1 MAIENL
7 KKHLI
12 LALLIFNITFLAT
25 YIATQKKGW
34 FIENIAYAFI
44 IC

>member
-12 LALLIFNITFLAT
+12 LALLIFNITFLAI
-25 YIATQKKGW
+25 YITTQKEDW
-34 FIENIAYAFI
+34 FIENIAYAFCI
-44 IC
+44 Y